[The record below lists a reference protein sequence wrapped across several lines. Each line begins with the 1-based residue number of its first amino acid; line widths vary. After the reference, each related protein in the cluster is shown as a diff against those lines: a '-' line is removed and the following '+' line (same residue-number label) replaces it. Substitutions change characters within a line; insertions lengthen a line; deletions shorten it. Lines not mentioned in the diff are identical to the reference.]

1 LLRLLDFLLL
11 LITYAEL
18 NNHVDMTSSAPD
30 RKPFPHTVEDFSSD
44 SRITFY
50 EDDNRHVLEDENGVE
65 WEFSERLNKWTR
77 MVG

>member
-1 LLRLLDFLLL
+1 
-11 LITYAEL
+11 
-18 NNHVDMTSSAPD
+18 MTSSAPN
-30 RKPFPHTVEDFSSD
+30 RKPFPHSVEDFASD

-50 EDDNRHVLEDENGVE
+50 ENDNNHVLEDENGDE